1 MSMFRRLFCFFSR
14 KKKKTPSSNLSP
26 PRVKKVKPRK
36 KDGGFSVVTSGPNT
50 ISNTKG
56 CCCRGGSG
64 CGGGCGGCGG

>member
-14 KKKKTPSSNLSP
+14 NKKKTSSSNPSP

-36 KDGGFSVVTSGPNT
+36 KDGGFSVVTSGPK
-50 ISNTKG
+50 TKG
-56 CCCRGGSG
+56 CCFRGGSG